1 MAHARVGDDSAP
13 AILWKRW
20 RPATSSAVNI
30 LDPERFHH
38 PPPSAAP
45 DSPRRR
51 QPALQPAFLQD
62 VVVVFAVPAR
72 MRTAAPVRR
81 FDIIVNTWKRTREMK
96 CGLVVHVSLPS
107 PAHGRLEIG
116 RGLGCGHTPES
127 RAHPRR
133 QSSSGS
139 KSRERAVVK
148 SEVAA

>member
-1 MAHARVGDDSAP
+1 M
-13 AILWKRW
+13 
-20 RPATSSAVNI
+20 
-30 LDPERFHH
+30 
-38 PPPSAAP
+38 
-45 DSPRRR
+45 
-51 QPALQPAFLQD
+51 
-62 VVVVFAVPAR
+62 FAVPAR
-72 MRTAAPVRR
+72 MRTRASVRR

-139 KSRERAVVK
+139 KWRERAVVK